1 MTSHHQPLNP
11 ELKQVDFNSAEFGT
25 ISLETMFGLLN
36 KIFSIEKVIDILT
49 KGRSIFKVQN
59 PKIEIGAN
67 ACLTFFDPS
76 KRDKFTIDKIISTSK
91 NCAFIDM
98 EIIGKVYGCIN
109 KNKIY
114 NVQN

>member
-49 KGRSIFKVQN
+49 KVDRFSKC
-59 PKIEIGAN
+59 KI
-67 ACLTFFDPS
+67 
-76 KRDKFTIDKIISTSK
+76 
-91 NCAFIDM
+91 
-98 EIIGKVYGCIN
+98 
-109 KNKIY
+109 
-114 NVQN
+114 